1 MRRRFHVLYVDTV
14 VHISIEECQC
24 MCACVCVCVCVAAHW
39 LCIREKAHICMYISI
54 LKASCFNERHGIYK
68 NRTHCCTSSTR
79 QCQYILMAWQETGG
93 AHMGVSTRLPHTY
106 RQFWQKAVA
115 CSLFLVAVAVAHVV
129 VVVVVAIP
137 AVVAIAGSRKTRHQ
151 FIWPELSLAGLI
163 HFAAVCRWAARG
175 VRLANQTNQM
185 TLSF

>member
-1 MRRRFHVLYVDTV
+1 MIHTQHTQINTHTGISTAAQWGGAFTFYTLIPLYI
-14 VHISIEECQC
+14 HISIEECQC

-79 QCQYILMAWQETGG
+79 QCQYILMAWQETAG

-115 CSLFLVAVAVAHVV
+115 CSLLLLLLLLLM
-129 VVVVVAIP
+129 
-137 AVVAIAGSRKTRHQ
+137 SLLLL
-151 FIWPELSLAGLI
+151 LSLFLLLLLLLGAEKHDTSLFGRNC
-163 HFAAVCRWAARG
+163 H
-175 VRLANQTNQM
+175 
-185 TLSF
+185 